1 MKKLLLSLAAC
12 AAMFSANAG
21 SWMMGTTPFGV
32 DTLYHYTSGPGMT
45 TTGLKLS
52 WTSDGV
58 YSTNVHYTEVDLTNP
73 NLEIRGVQAKDKYG
87 AQENV
92 KSMATRKTAQGNG
105 QYLAGVNGDF
115 FNMGAKVIIPL
126 SANIAD
132 GKIYNQGSAS
142 NGNWG
147 KWATHVVVKDK
158 KDLVIGQNFKAGST
172 IIFPSKQTNFYHV
185 NGGRGENE
193 LVIYTPD
200 SITTNTNPWGSE
212 CKIRLVEGMVGEVG
226 AVYEVTEANTG
237 NNTTVPSDGFVLSGH
252 GTGAALINTLAVGD
266 RLTASQNIIYNGQ
279 DITNNNVTQAVG
291 GCSMLVI
298 DGKSAPDDYF
308 SSKVVDHFPS
318 SQARTAIG
326 YNKDRTKLVML
337 VADKYSKL
345 DSALTKPEKTTYDP
359 EKVSWGTKSNGFFMY
374 RMAQLMVNLDCYT
387 AMAFDGGGSSQLYN
401 KEFGVRNAPY
411 GGTYLRPVTNGIFA
425 VETTPVDNEI
435 AMIEVLQKNVNLAA
449 DSVFTPTVLGYN
461 QYGVLV
467 SKNVKGFTLA
477 VAPELGSVAGTAFTT
492 GAAAGAT
499 KAVVT
504 LGELKAGFN
513 LTTNG
518 GGNYVTS
525 GDDAAPLQ
533 IKAPYTPDEPM
544 GIDKEPM
551 YLTEQWHFVSR
562 EYDDGWDGTAP
573 KWDADSVKAKSC
585 VRYATAFNGRFYT
598 VDMVTMSIAEI
609 DETGKL
615 TPLYK
620 LPSLEGRMV
629 NDVPDYYGTAIS
641 SDDYG
646 HFLVGHY
653 FTKDMAN
660 YVWTVYDPKS
670 GKAKHFDLE
679 SSTSS
684 ARIDNIGRVVGDLLS
699 DAYVFVSP
707 KGTGDLD
714 TQHVNVI
721 HFKGDGN
728 IDNLTAT
735 NQFSDGIYMAGTGN
749 TNGICQPKY
758 ETVSD
763 MKGVALKD
771 MFFNYSIAG
780 GNIQY
785 GVDLFNGASQ
795 NYALNWGNYS
805 GLNGFDTFTLSG
817 RRYFV
822 VAFTT
827 QEDYATNKN
836 GQDIVVMSED
846 GMRVAEWK
854 NPDYK
859 ATYGYNT
866 ITARKLDEQNVNIYV
881 YNCTGNF
888 NGSKPGAIAGALLRF
903 SIGEFTPF
911 EPVDITPEGLN
922 FETYQDGDQFKV
934 FSTETN
940 GAWSGPANFYRDM
953 HPTAFQD
960 HGQLT
965 SIMFRGQGS
974 NVNNNDY
981 VAANVQPGITVHDV
995 EGVGRA
1001 LVLTQAWSP
1010 ATAKFG
1016 WPAIANL
1023 ANQQFS
1029 FYMDPTKLANKT
1041 DKRHYVRV
1049 KIVYNALLRG
1059 CHYYV
1064 DSHKETP
1071 VYTETVQSIYATHDG
1086 NWVIPGNDY
1095 ILGGRYAET
1104 GINFAKWEN
1113 ETTNVNDIPEN
1124 PVVIDGTNLD
1134 DPWDAGDSHK
1144 APDANGGRT
1153 YLMNP
1158 NRFRVYEFDTYM
1170 EPGRATSVQLNLSN
1184 RNITCLIHKIEFTDL
1199 GTDEADATL
1208 LGRRKLGWT
1217 YVTTVPTS
1225 IMDIVPDADAADAEP
1240 VYFNLQGVQVTNPE
1254 NGIYIVRR
1262 GNTVTKE
1269 YIRK

>member
-562 EYDDGWDGTAP
+562 EYDDGWDDTAP

-620 LPSLEGRMV
+620 LPSLEGRVV

-707 KGTGDLD
+707 KGTGNLD

-763 MKGVALKD
+763 MNGVALKD

-1240 VYFNLQGVQVTNPE
+1240 VYFNLQGVQVANPD

-1262 GNTVTKE
+1262 GNKVTKE

>member
-21 SWMMGTTPFGV
+21 TQWMMGTTPFDV

-52 WTSDGV
+52 WTSDAV

-73 NLEIRGVQAKDKYG
+73 NLEIRGVQAKDAYG

-172 IIFPSKQTNFYHV
+172 IIFPSKQTNMYHV
-185 NGGRGENE
+185 NGARGENE

-200 SITTNTNPWGSE
+200 SVSTNTNPWGSE
-212 CKIRLVEGMVGEVG
+212 CKIKLVSGVVGEEG
-226 AVYEVTEANTG
+226 AVYEVTEVKTG

-252 GTGAALINTLAVGD
+252 GTGATLVNTLAVGD
-266 RLTASQNIIYNGQ
+266 RITASKAITYNGQ
-279 DITNNNVTQAVG
+279 DITNDNVTQAVG

-298 DGKSAPDDYF
+298 QGKSAPDDYF

-326 YNKDRTKLVML
+326 YNKDRTKLIML

-345 DSALTKPEKTTYDP
+345 ESSMTDP
-359 EKVSWGTKSNGFFMY
+359 EKISWGTKSNGFFMY

-544 GIDKEPM
+544 GIDKEPI

-573 KWDADSVKAKSC
+573 KWDADSVKAKRC

-609 DETGKL
+609 DKTGKL

-620 LPSLEGRMV
+620 LPSLEGRV
-629 NDVPDYYGTAIS
+629 IKDVPDYYGAAIS

-670 GKAKHFDLE
+670 GKAKHFELE
-679 SSTSS
+679 SSASS
-684 ARIDNIGRVVGDLLS
+684 ARIDNIGRVVGDLMS

-707 KGTGDLD
+707 KATAKLE
-714 TQHVNVI
+714 TQKVNVI

-735 NQFSDGIYMAGTGN
+735 NQFSDGIYMAGQGN

-763 MKGVALKD
+763 MKGVALND

-780 GNIQY
+780 GNIQW
-785 GVDLFNGASQ
+785 GVDLFNGTSQ
-795 NYALNWGNYS
+795 NYALNWNNYS
-805 GLNGFDTFTLSG
+805 ALNGFDTFTLKG

-836 GQDIVVMSED
+836 GQDIVIMSED

-859 ATYGYNT
+859 STMGYNT

-881 YNCTGNF
+881 YNCTRDI
-888 NGSKPGAIAGALLRF
+888 NGSTTGAIAGALLRF
-903 SIGEFTPF
+903 SEGEFTPS

-922 FETYQDGDQFKV
+922 FETYQDGDAFKV

-953 HPTAFQD
+953 HPTAFSD

-965 SIMFRGQGS
+965 SFMYRGLGS
-974 NVNNNDY
+974 DINNNDY
-981 VAANVQPGITVHDV
+981 VGKNIQPGIAVHDV
-995 EGVGRA
+995 DGVGRA

-1010 ATAKFG
+1010 SASKFG
-1016 WPAIANL
+1016 WPSIVSSASS
-1023 ANQQFS
+1023 QQFS
-1029 FYMDPTKLANKT
+1029 FYMDPSKIAEKT

-1104 GINFAKWEN
+1104 GINFAKWAN

-1124 PVVIDGTNLD
+1124 PEVIDGTNIE
-1134 DPWDAGDSHK
+1134 DPWDQAHGVAD
-1144 APDANGGRT
+1144 PNGGRT
-1153 YLMNP
+1153 YIMNP

-1170 EPGRATSVQLNLSN
+1170 EPGRATSVQLNLNN
-1184 RNITCLIHKIEFTDL
+1184 RNITCLIHEIKFTDL
-1199 GTDEADATL
+1199 GTDEAAATL

-1217 YVTTVPTS
+1217 YVTTVQS
-1225 IMDIVPDADAADAEP
+1225 AIEDIVSDSVNSEEAP
-1240 VYFNLQGVQVTNPE
+1240 VYFNLQGVQVANPE

>member
-21 SWMMGTTPFGV
+21 TQWMMGTTPFDV

-52 WTSDGV
+52 WTSDAV

-73 NLEIRGVQAKDKYG
+73 NLEIRGVQAKDAYG

-172 IIFPSKQTNFYHV
+172 IIFPSKQTNMYHV
-185 NGGRGENE
+185 NGARGENE

-200 SITTNTNPWGSE
+200 SVSTNTNPWGSE
-212 CKIRLVEGMVGEVG
+212 CKIKLVSGVVGEEG
-226 AVYEVTEANTG
+226 AVYEVTEVNTG
-237 NNTTVPSDGFVLSGH
+237 NNTPVPSDGFVLSGH
-252 GTGAALINTLAVGD
+252 GSGAALINSLAVGD
-266 RLTASQNIIYNGQ
+266 RLTTSKAMTYNGQ
-279 DITNNNVTQAVG
+279 DLTDVVTQAVG

-298 DGKSAPDDYF
+298 DGKSAPDEYF
-308 SSKVVDHFPS
+308 SKNVVDHFSS

-345 DSALTKPEKTTYDP
+345 ESSVTDA

-551 YLTEQWHFVSR
+551 YLTEQWHFVNR

-573 KWDADSVKAKSC
+573 NWDAESVKAKSC

-620 LPSLEGRMV
+620 LPSLEGRV
-629 NDVPDYYGTAIS
+629 IKDVPDYYGAAIS

-670 GKAKHFDLE
+670 GKAKHFELE
-679 SSTSS
+679 SSASS
-684 ARIDNIGRVVGDLLS
+684 ARIDNIGRVVGDLMS

-707 KGTGDLD
+707 KATAKLE
-714 TQHVNVI
+714 TQKVNVI

-735 NQFSDGIYMAGTGN
+735 NQFSDGIYMAGQGN

-763 MKGVALKD
+763 MKGVALND

-780 GNIQY
+780 GNIQW
-785 GVDLFNGASQ
+785 GVDLFNGTSQ
-795 NYALNWGNYS
+795 NYALNWNNYS
-805 GLNGFDTFTLSG
+805 ALNGFDTFTLKG

-836 GQDIVVMSED
+836 GQDIVIMSED

-859 ATYGYNT
+859 STMGYNT

-881 YNCTGNF
+881 YNCTRDI
-888 NGSKPGAIAGALLRF
+888 NGSTTGAIAGALLRF
-903 SIGEFTPF
+903 SEGEFTPS

-922 FETYQDGDQFKV
+922 FETYQDGDAFKV

-953 HPTAFQD
+953 HPTAFSD

-965 SIMFRGQGS
+965 SFMYRGLGS
-974 NVNNNDY
+974 DINNNDY
-981 VAANVQPGITVHDV
+981 VGKNIQPGIAVHDV
-995 EGVGRA
+995 DGVGRA

-1010 ATAKFG
+1010 SASKFG
-1016 WPAIANL
+1016 WPSIVSSASS
-1023 ANQQFS
+1023 QQFS
-1029 FYMDPTKLANKT
+1029 FYMDPSKIAEKT

-1104 GINFAKWEN
+1104 GINFAKWAN

-1124 PVVIDGTNLD
+1124 PEVIDGTNIE
-1134 DPWDAGDSHK
+1134 DPWDQAHGVAD
-1144 APDANGGRT
+1144 PNGGRT
-1153 YLMNP
+1153 YIMNP

-1170 EPGRATSVQLNLSN
+1170 EPGRATSVQLNLNN
-1184 RNITCLIHKIEFTDL
+1184 RNITCLIHEIKFTDL
-1199 GTDEADATL
+1199 GTDEAAATL

-1217 YVTTVPTS
+1217 YVTTVQS
-1225 IMDIVPDADAADAEP
+1225 AIEDIVSDSVNSEEAP
-1240 VYFNLQGVQVTNPE
+1240 VYFNLQGVQVANPE

>member
-21 SWMMGTTPFGV
+21 TQWMMGTTPFDV

-73 NLEIRGVQAKDKYG
+73 NLEIRGVQAKDTYG

-92 KSMATRKTAQGNG
+92 QSMGNRKTAQGKG

-115 FNMGAKVIIPL
+115 FNMGAKVIVPL
-126 SANIAD
+126 SANVAD
-132 GKIYNQGSAS
+132 GKIYNTGSGGSYWA
-142 NGNWG
+142 

-158 KDLVIGQNFKAGST
+158 KDLVIGHNFKAGST
-172 IIFPSKQTNFYHV
+172 IIFPSKQTNMYHV
-185 NGGRGENE
+185 NGARGENE

-200 SITTNTNPWGSE
+200 SVSTNTNPWGSE
-212 CKIRLVEGMVGEVG
+212 CKIKLVSGVVGEEG
-226 AVYEVTEANTG
+226 AVYEVTEVKTG

-252 GTGAALINTLAVGD
+252 GTGANLINSLAVGD
-266 RLTASQNIIYNGQ
+266 RITASKAITYNGQ
-279 DITNNNVTQAVG
+279 DITNDNVTQAVG

-298 DGKSAPDDYF
+298 QGKSAPDEYF
-308 SSKVVDHFPS
+308 SKNVVDHFPS

-326 YNKDRTKLVML
+326 YNKDRTKLIML

-345 DSALTKPEKTTYDP
+345 ESSMTDP
-359 EKVSWGTKSNGFFMY
+359 EKISWGTKSNGFFMY

-573 KWDADSVKAKSC
+573 KWDADSVKAKRC

-620 LPSLEGRMV
+620 LPSLEGRV
-629 NDVPDYYGTAIS
+629 IKDVPDYYGAAIS

-670 GKAKHFDLE
+670 GKAKHFELE
-679 SSTSS
+679 SSASS
-684 ARIDNIGRVVGDLLS
+684 ARIDNIGRVVGDLMS

-707 KGTGDLD
+707 KSTGNLD
-714 TQHVNVI
+714 TQKVNVI

-735 NQFSDGIYMAGTGN
+735 NQFSDGIYMAGGGN

-780 GNIQY
+780 GNIQW

-805 GLNGFDTFTLSG
+805 ALNGFDTFTLNG

-827 QEDYATNKN
+827 QEDYATNPN
-836 GQDIVVMSED
+836 GQDIVIMSED

-854 NPDYK
+854 NPDYTST
-859 ATYGYNT
+859 AGYNT

-903 SIGEFTPF
+903 SEGEFTPS

-922 FETYQDGDQFKV
+922 FETYQDGDAFKV

-940 GAWSGPANFYRDM
+940 GDWSGPANFYRDM
-953 HPTAFQD
+953 HPTAFHD

-965 SIMFRGQGS
+965 SVMFRGYA
-974 NVNNNDY
+974 NDVNNTEY
-981 VAANVQPGITVHDV
+981 VNTKVQPGITVRDV

-1001 LVLTQAWSP
+1001 LVITQPYSP
-1010 ATAKFG
+1010 TFSRFD
-1016 WPAIANL
+1016 WPSIPSVNS
-1023 ANQQFS
+1023 QQYS
-1029 FYMDPTKLANKT
+1029 FYMDPTKLTENT

-1049 KIVYNALLRG
+1049 KVVYNVLLRG
-1059 CHYYV
+1059 CHYYA
-1064 DSHKETP
+1064 DSHLEKP
-1071 VYTETVQSIYATHDG
+1071 VTTATVQSIYATHDG
-1086 NWVIPGNDY
+1086 NWVLPGNDH
-1095 ILGGRYAET
+1095 ILAARYAET
-1104 GINFAKWEN
+1104 GINFAKWAN

-1124 PVVIDGTNLD
+1124 PEVIDGTD
-1134 DPWDAGDSHK
+1134 IEDPWDPGHGV
-1144 APDANGGRT
+1144 PDPNGGRT
-1153 YLMNP
+1153 YIMNP
-1158 NRFRVYEFDTYM
+1158 NRFRVYEFDTYI
-1170 EPGRATSVQLNLSN
+1170 EPGRTTSVQINLGN
-1184 RNITCLIHKIEFTDL
+1184 RNFSTLINEIQFTDL
-1199 GTDEADATL
+1199 GTDEAAATL

-1217 YVTTVPTS
+1217 YVTTVS
-1225 IMDIVPDADAADAEP
+1225 SAIEDIVSDSVNSEEAP
-1240 VYFNLQGVQVTNPE
+1240 VYFNLQGVQVANPE

>member
-345 DSALTKPEKTTYDP
+345 DTTLTKPEMTTYDP

-477 VAPELGSVAGTAFTT
+477 VAPELGSVEGTAFTT

-620 LPSLEGRMV
+620 LPSLEGRVV

-707 KGTGDLD
+707 KGTGNLD

-763 MKGVALKD
+763 MKGVALTD

-780 GNIQY
+780 GNIQW

-1184 RNITCLIHKIEFTDL
+1184 RNITCLIHEIKFTDL

-1240 VYFNLQGVQVTNPE
+1240 VYFNLQGVQVANPD

-1262 GNTVTKE
+1262 GNKVTKE

>member
-345 DSALTKPEKTTYDP
+345 DTTLTKPEMTTYDP

-477 VAPELGSVAGTAFTT
+477 VAPELGSVEGTAFTT

-620 LPSLEGRMV
+620 LPSLEGRVV

-707 KGTGDLD
+707 KGTGNLD

-763 MKGVALKD
+763 MKGVALTD

-780 GNIQY
+780 GNIQW

-805 GLNGFDTFTLSG
+805 GLNGFDTFTLNG

-903 SIGEFTPF
+903 SVGEFTPA

-1184 RNITCLIHKIEFTDL
+1184 RNITCLIHEIKFTDL

-1240 VYFNLQGVQVTNPE
+1240 VYFNLQGVQVANPD

-1262 GNTVTKE
+1262 GNKVTKE